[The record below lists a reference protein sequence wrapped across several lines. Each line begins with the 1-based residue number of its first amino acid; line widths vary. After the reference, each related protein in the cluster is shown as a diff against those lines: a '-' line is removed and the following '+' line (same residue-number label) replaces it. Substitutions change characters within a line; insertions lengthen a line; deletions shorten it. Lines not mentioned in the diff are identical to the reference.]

1 MVVSLKST
9 KNWEYKAQI
18 EQNIYLSKDRIGSFF
33 PPFPFLGNSFQP
45 APIMTGLG
53 KILNI
58 IGAGLGRKN

>member
-33 PPFPFLGNSFQP
+33 SPLPFFG
-45 APIMTGLG
+45 
-53 KILNI
+53 
-58 IGAGLGRKN
+58 